1 MKPKIALIVDT
12 DNWAF
17 YNRANLIKERLSE
30 YFDFKIIPIVA
41 IDQNILQVILMIQDC
56 DLVHFFWRGFLF
68 SLDNEN
74 YFFKRNQIDVNKFIE
89 EKFSK
94 IVKTTC
100 IPDHALLDLE
110 NIDKTK
116 KVLNFV
122 DDYYVLSRKLLN
134 IYNKLD
140 CRKPS
145 TEIMGGI
152 NTDLFKPNDL
162 ERFNLKNLE
171 ERKIII
177 GWAGNSKWG
186 DWNGTSGTDV
196 KGVDTILIP
205 AINELKKEGYNVELN
220 LADRNVKHIPIE
232 QMSNFYNKIDVYVC
246 VSKEEGGPNTI
257 LESMSCGIPIIS
269 TNVGF
274 VEEVL
279 GEKQSR
285 FIINERN
292 IENLKIKLKNLLD
305 NKKQFKELSEENLK
319 QIKKFD
325 YDVMMKKFKHFFEKN
340 LKKSNL
346 MDNDFRS

>member
-1 MKPKIALIVDT
+1 M
-12 DNWAF
+12 
-17 YNRANLIKERLSE
+17 
-30 YFDFKIIPIVA
+30 
-41 IDQNILQVILMIQDC
+41 
-56 DLVHFFWRGFLF
+56 
-68 SLDNEN
+68 
-74 YFFKRNQIDVNKFIE
+74 
-89 EKFSK
+89 
-94 IVKTTC
+94 
-100 IPDHALLDLE
+100 
-110 NIDKTK
+110 
-116 KVLNFV
+116 
-122 DDYYVLSRKLLN
+122 
-134 IYNKLD
+134 
-140 CRKPS
+140 
-145 TEIMGGI
+145 
-152 NTDLFKPNDL
+152 
-162 ERFNLKNLE
+162 
-171 ERKIII
+171 
-177 GWAGNSKWG
+177 
-186 DWNGTSGTDV
+186 TSGTDV

-205 AINELKKEGYNVELN
+205 AINELKKEGYNIELK

-232 QMSNFYNKIDVYVC
+232 QMSDFYNKIDVYVC
-246 VSKEEGGPNTI
+246 ISKEEGGPNTI